1 MLGFVWRHLRIA
13 LVIRTLRGVE
23 GRGVGGLNTYN
34 KDCPPKGPCDF
45 GFWSCGL
52 DLPVQR
58 RGETL
63 KMLDIDDSYYP
74 NKPQK

>member
-34 KDCPPKGPCDF
+34 KDFIEGSICP
-45 GFWSCGL
+45 
-52 DLPVQR
+52 LPR
-58 RGETL
+58 SAL
-63 KMLDIDDSYYP
+63 P
-74 NKPQK
+74 P